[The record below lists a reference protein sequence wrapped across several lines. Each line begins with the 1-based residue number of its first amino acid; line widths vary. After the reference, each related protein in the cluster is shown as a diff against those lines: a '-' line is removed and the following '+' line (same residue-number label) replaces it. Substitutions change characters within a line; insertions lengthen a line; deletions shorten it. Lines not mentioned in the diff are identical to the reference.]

1 MRITQILPGSGG
13 TFYCENCMRDSALAR
28 HLIQSGH
35 DVTLMPMYLPI
46 YSDDP
51 ALAEGTPIF
60 FGGINAYLQQ
70 KLPVFRHTPRWLD
83 RLFDARWVLQIAAK
97 RAGSTRASDLGD
109 MTFSMLQGSE
119 GHQAKEVERM
129 LTWLEAQPTPDVIHV
144 SSVLL
149 LGLAPEIKRRLSAPL
164 VYTSM
169 DEDTWLDELPQPWQ
183 NQCWDIM
190 RKQISAVDAVVCPSQ
205 HYANRIATRLDIP
218 SSRLHVIPIGIDTN
232 GYDRDHPPATPTLG
246 YLSRMSEKLGLGIL
260 VDAFIRIRTQ
270 EPKLKD
276 LQLRVMGGQT
286 GDDYAFVRKLRRRLA
301 KAGLQ
306 DAADF
311 LPEVD
316 RESRLRFLKSLS
328 LLSVPMPGGEAFGTF
343 IIEALA
349 TGVPV
354 VQPDAGGFGEVIR
367 DTGGG
372 CLVPPDDVDAFITTL
387 RDLLLDRKQAAS
399 LGATGQHRVLE
410 HYSIEAMARR
420 TLELY
425 RSLQS
430 QQEEKLP

>member
-70 KLPVFRHTPRWLD
+70 KLPIFRHTPRWLD

-169 DEDTWLDELPQPWQ
+169 DEDTWLDELPQPAEPMLGHNAQ
-183 NQCWDIM
+183 TDFRRGCGGL
-190 RKQISAVDAVVCPSQ
+190 S
-205 HYANRIATRLDIP
+205 L
-218 SSRLHVIPIGIDTN
+218 
-232 GYDRDHPPATPTLG
+232 PTLC
-246 YLSRMSEKLGLGIL
+246 K
-260 VDAFIRIRTQ
+260 
-270 EPKLKD
+270 PHCH
-276 LQLRVMGGQT
+276 
-286 GDDYAFVRKLRRRLA
+286 
-301 KAGLQ
+301 
-306 DAADF
+306 
-311 LPEVD
+311 
-316 RESRLRFLKSLS
+316 
-328 LLSVPMPGGEAFGTF
+328 
-343 IIEALA
+343 A
-349 TGVPV
+349 TGY
-354 VQPDAGGFGEVIR
+354 
-367 DTGGG
+367 
-372 CLVPPDDVDAFITTL
+372 TL
-387 RDLLLDRKQAAS
+387 FSPARHP
-399 LGATGQHRVLE
+399 HRHRHQWV
-410 HYSIEAMARR
+410 
-420 TLELY
+420 
-425 RSLQS
+425 
-430 QQEEKLP
+430 